1 MNINTSMGVFLT
13 MYLIALFLDWLD
25 KIVDFFQ
32 NLF

>member
-13 MYLIALFLDWLD
+13 MALIAIFLDWLD